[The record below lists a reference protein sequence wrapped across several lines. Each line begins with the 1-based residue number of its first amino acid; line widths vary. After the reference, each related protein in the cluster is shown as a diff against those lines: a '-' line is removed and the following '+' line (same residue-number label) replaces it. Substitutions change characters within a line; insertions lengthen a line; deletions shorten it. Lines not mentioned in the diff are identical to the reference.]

1 MSFQDSILAVKALL
15 GSAPLYD
22 LINRT
27 IIGKYIGI
35 SMMDL
40 WAIWTL
46 IKTKISA
53 IPDDRGVGGMTV
65 SPDFQVV
72 KRRRQN
78 DKAC

>member
-22 LINRT
+22 LIS
-27 IIGKYIGI
+27 KYIGI